1 MFFESSGKNAEM
13 QKKPPV
19 QETEAV
25 FSLGRFEPDELTG
38 YLEGIKNR
46 CRYRRWFCG
55 HYHMDEMVDERHT
68 VMYRKV
74 MRIE

>member
-46 CRYRRWFCG
+46 AGTGAGSAAIITWMRWWTR
-55 HYHMDEMVDERHT
+55 DTR
-68 VMYRKV
+68 
-74 MRIE
+74 